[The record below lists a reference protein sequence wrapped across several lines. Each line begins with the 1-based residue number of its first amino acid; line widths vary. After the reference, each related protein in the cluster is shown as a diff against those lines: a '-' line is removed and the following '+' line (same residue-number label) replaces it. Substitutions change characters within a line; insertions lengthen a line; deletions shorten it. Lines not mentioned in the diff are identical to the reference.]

1 LCESV
6 LVNNTSG
13 VVELLEDR
21 WGDPGFEDEP
31 TTKVDSTDFLISPR
45 EGRIAVCTSV
55 NDYSE
60 DIRQLPSAKILLL
73 FPTYG
78 AAWATVAA

>member
-1 LCESV
+1 M
-6 LVNNTSG
+6 
-13 VVELLEDR
+13 LEDR
-21 WGDPGFEDEP
+21 WGDPGLEDEP
-31 TTKVDSTDFLISPR
+31 STKVDSTDFLIGPR

-55 NDYSE
+55 NDDSR
-60 DIRQLPSAKILLL
+60 DNCQLPSARILLL